1 MITTEIG
8 ISALI
13 RGTGRP
19 PLAAPTG
26 RLGADGRVRW
36 TSPTLK
42 GTSTVWDIELTT
54 IGSAS
59 ALIDVLA
66 LERPGYTIAR
76 QTLVDRT
83 VVCNLARETP

>member
-36 TSPTLK
+36 TSPTLQ

-54 IGSAS
+54 SGSVS
-59 ALIDVLA
+59 TPVNVLA
-66 LERPGYTIAR
+66 LERLGYSISR
-76 QTLVDRT
+76 RLPVHRT
-83 VVCNLARETP
+83 VVYELSRETP